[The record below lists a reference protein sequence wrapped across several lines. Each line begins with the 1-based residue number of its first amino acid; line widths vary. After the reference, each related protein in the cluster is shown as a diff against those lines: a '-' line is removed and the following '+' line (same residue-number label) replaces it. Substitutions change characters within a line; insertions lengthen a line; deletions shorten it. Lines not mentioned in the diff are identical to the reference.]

1 MNERPGDEARMD
13 LARTRELVE
22 ALRELW
28 LTDNDLSF
36 LMELEPSVL
45 ARIHVEVREH
55 ARRVHDGQS
64 KLYAVLASATRFM
77 PNFVI
82 MKLSN
87 ALSPYVL
94 AQISEHLEPKAA
106 AGLAKSFDAH
116 VLAEIVLHIDT
127 QTASRI
133 ATHTDIDMLVQITDS
148 LANKG
153 LVKRLGEVSDALE
166 ERMLEK
172 LVLRIK
178 DPQRIASVASHM
190 QEFGKL
196 GNLARKLDRK
206 LLQAVI
212 EVLQR
217 SGNSKAVQAL
227 GG

>member
-1 MNERPGDEARMD
+1 MAESPHENT
-13 LARTRELVE
+13 RTSEELIE

-28 LTDNDLSF
+28 LTDSDLTF
-36 LMELEPSVL
+36 LSELDPSVL
-45 ARIHVEVREH
+45 TRIHLEVHAH
-55 ARRVHDGQS
+55 ARRVHEGQR
-64 KLYAVLASATRFM
+64 KLYAVLAGATRFI

-82 MKLSN
+82 TKLST

-94 AQISEHLEPKAA
+94 AQVSEHLEPKAA
-106 AGLAKSFDAH
+106 AGLAKSFEPQL
-116 VLAEIVLHIDT
+116 LAEIVLHIDT
-127 QTASRI
+127 QTAARI

-153 LVKRLGEVSDALE
+153 LMKRLGEVSDALE

-178 DPQRIASVASHM
+178 DPQRIAGVASHM

-206 LLQAVI
+206 LLQAII

-217 SGNSKAVQAL
+217 GGNSKAAQAL
-227 GG
+227 KG

>member
-1 MNERPGDEARMD
+1 MPAESQPTHEERI
-13 LARTRELVE
+13 E

-36 LMELEPSVL
+36 LRELDPDHL
-45 ARIHVEVREH
+45 ARIHAEVEAH
-55 ARRVHDGQS
+55 AQRVHQGQR
-64 KLYAVLASATRFM
+64 KLYAVLAGATRFI

-82 MKLSN
+82 TRLSS

-116 VLAEIVLHIDT
+116 LLGEIVLHIDT
-127 QTASRI
+127 QTAANI
-133 ATHTDIDMLVQITDS
+133 AAHTDVDMLVQITNS
-148 LANKG
+148 LASKG

-166 ERMLEK
+166 EKMLEK

-178 DPQRIASVASHM
+178 DPERIASVASHM
-190 QEFGKL
+190 HELNKIATV
-196 GNLARKLDRK
+196 ARRLDRK

-217 SGNSKAVQAL
+217 AGNHRVASAL
-227 GG
+227 R